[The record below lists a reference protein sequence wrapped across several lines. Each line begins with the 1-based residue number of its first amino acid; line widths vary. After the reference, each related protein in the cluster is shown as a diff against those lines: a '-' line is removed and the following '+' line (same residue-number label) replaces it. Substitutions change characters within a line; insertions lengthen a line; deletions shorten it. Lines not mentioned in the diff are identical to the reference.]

1 MKDVLFFIWELPQN
15 ILGFLVSL
23 FGKKKTVTTYT
34 GDNVKVWFKPLFNS
48 GVSLGR
54 FIILDTL
61 YLKTANSV
69 LTRSVSHEHG
79 HQVQSRIFGWFYLPV
94 VGLVSISRNIWDR
107 IAHKDWLLSKRQK
120 WYYGGFP
127 EKQADE
133 FGGVERRWV

>member
-15 ILGFLVSL
+15 ILGILVSL

-34 GDNVKVWFKPLFNS
+34 GDNVKVWFKSLFNS

-54 FIILDTL
+54 FIILDSN
-61 YLKTANSV
+61 YMKSANAV
-69 LTRSVSHEHG
+69 LVRSVSHEHG
-79 HQVQSRIFGWFYLPV
+79 HQIQSRIFGWLYLPV

-107 IAHKDWLLSKRQK
+107 IAHKDWAWLKRQK
-120 WYYGGFP
+120 WYYGSFP

-133 FGGVERRWV
+133 LGGVKRYFV